1 MDQEERLDK
10 LMKELEEQLAEIG
23 IELVPRPTSL
33 EEFWKSLEEYRLA
46 LIECAHDEYRK
57 IVEGEWE

>member
-33 EEFWKSLEEYRLA
+33 EEYRLA
-46 LIECAHDEYRK
+46 LRERAHDEYRK